1 MKPAR
6 NINSNGG
13 NSIALALINVIKLVE
28 KALDPVVRLVDPSV
42 RALEQTSMTSARS
55 TDFYQILMAQRGFL
69 SNVVQLSYDK

>member
-42 RALEQTSMTSARS
+42 RALEQTSMTSARG
-55 TDFYQILMAQRGFL
+55 TDCYQILMAQRGFL